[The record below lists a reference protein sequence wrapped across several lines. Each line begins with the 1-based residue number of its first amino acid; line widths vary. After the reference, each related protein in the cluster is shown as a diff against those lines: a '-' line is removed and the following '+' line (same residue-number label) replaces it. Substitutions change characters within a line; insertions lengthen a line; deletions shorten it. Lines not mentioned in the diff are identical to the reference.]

1 MALLLG
7 GMTMTIALF
16 FIVSALIGLVL
27 GITQKGITINIVHK
41 SVDTVDKPKEYN
53 QSMVDLLDPEVK
65 NYYHNTNG
73 KNHF

>member
-7 GMTMTIALF
+7 GMTMETMIFALTIFLGF
-16 FIVSALIGLVL
+16 VL
-27 GITQKGITINIVHK
+27 GYLSKGITINIVHK